1 MSVSDGS
8 GDRVI
13 RLRIR
18 RVEPLAGTV
27 ITEDGAERVFSG
39 WMELIGAIAELIG
52 GSPHH
57 VPSPDERTP
66 TESDE
71 KG

>member
-1 MSVSDGS
+1 MGVSDGT
-8 GDRVI
+8 GDMVI

-27 ITEDGAERVFSG
+27 VTEDGAERVFSG

-52 GSPHH
+52 GSPLH
-57 VPSPDERTP
+57 VPRPDQRASTD
-66 TESDE
+66 SD
-71 KG
+71 KKA